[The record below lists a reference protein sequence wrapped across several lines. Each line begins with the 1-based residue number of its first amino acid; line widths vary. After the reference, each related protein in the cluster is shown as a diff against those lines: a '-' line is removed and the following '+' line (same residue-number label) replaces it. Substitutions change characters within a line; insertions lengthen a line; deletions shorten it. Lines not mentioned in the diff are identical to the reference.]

1 MENELNNKELRSLE
15 QMIAMLGDMV
25 QEAMTVPLSG
35 GKCIV
40 ERERVLDILEDIRVS
55 LPDEL
60 KAANS
65 VLDARMD
72 IIDSAKVEAENILKE
87 ANRKAM
93 EMVDA
98 NNITV
103 EANHKAKDILTDANN
118 QAAAILTDAQNKS
131 REMVGK
137 AEARAAD
144 LRKTTGEYL
153 DSTLQKSLEAMSGSL
168 AEMKKIH
175 QQIRAVSGKM

>member
-137 AEARAAD
+137 AEAR
-144 LRKTTGEYL
+144 KTTGEYL
-153 DSTLQKSLEAMSGSL
+153 DTTLQKSMEAMSGSL

>member
-1 MENELNNKELRSLE
+1 MENEMNNKELRSLE

-87 ANRKAM
+87 A
-93 EMVDA
+93 
-98 NNITV
+98 TP
-103 EANHKAKDILTDANN
+103 
-118 QAAAILTDAQNKS
+118 
-131 REMVGK
+131 
-137 AEARAAD
+137 
-144 LRKTTGEYL
+144 
-153 DSTLQKSLEAMSGSL
+153 
-168 AEMKKIH
+168 
-175 QQIRAVSGKM
+175 